1 MTVAE
6 MIAQR
11 TAALRTVLHDS
22 NQAIY
27 SKGGTPADD
36 LSGLQDA
43 IWSIPSGGGELP
55 ELTTPAEVGHVVA
68 GKEYIDA
75 AGTKKTGTLV
85 VCDTIEAVET
95 LGLPGVGVQVDLEST
110 ADGSAKT
117 MTLPEPNLKS
127 ENIKS
132 GISIFGIQG
141 SLVGGG
147 AKEPYIEE
155 TFDENGNLIDVNLV
169 GYTFIRIAAF
179 YSCKKLAL
187 TSLPSGITSIG
198 DSAFNSCT
206 NLALTSLPSGL
217 TAIGNYAF
225 SYCTK
230 LALTSLPSGI
240 TSIGASTFNSCKNL
254 ALTSLPSG
262 LTVIGN
268 YAFNSCTNLAL
279 TSLPSSITSIGTS
292 TFGNCTGL
300 TSITFQGKPGSIDSS
315 AFNGCTN
322 LKTINVPWAS
332 GEVANA
338 PWGATNATINYN
350 YTG

>member
-11 TAALRTVLHDS
+11 TTSLEGILNNS
-22 NQAIY
+22 NVAVAY
-27 SKGGTPADD
+27 KGGTPASD
-36 LSGLQDA
+36 LFGIPDA
-43 IWSIPSGGGELP
+43 ITSIPTGAALP

-75 AGTKKTGTLV
+75 AGNKQTGTLV
-85 VCDTIEAVET
+85 VCDTIQEVET
-95 LGLPGVGVQVDLEST
+95 IGLPGVGVQVDLEST
-110 ADGSAKT
+110 ADGSDKT
-117 MTLPEPNLKS
+117 MTLAETNLLP

-155 TFDENGNLIDVNLV
+155 TYDESGNLIGANLV
-169 GYTFIRIAAF
+169 GYTAIRTAAF

-206 NLALTSLPSGL
+206 NLALTSLPSSI
-217 TAIGNYAF
+217 TSIGNYAF

-254 ALTSLPSG
+254 AWTS
-262 LTVIGN
+262 
-268 YAFNSCTNLAL
+268 
-279 TSLPSSITSIGTS
+279 
-292 TFGNCTGL
+292 
-300 TSITFQGKPGSIDSS
+300 
-315 AFNGCTN
+315 
-322 LKTINVPWAS
+322 
-332 GEVANA
+332 
-338 PWGATNATINYN
+338 
-350 YTG
+350 